1 MNIKRTVEMDLI
13 ELLTWAKDNGKTG
26 EFIGVDDNYRV
37 FISYHH
43 GWVQT
48 DNGRKIPKFE
58 TKFKITE
65 EVEITEETVLPR
77 LACVHSKTNNI
88 SCYNDISLKRVMGL
102 ARFDSINYKL
112 IYLQNPDG
120 SIGELIWTK
129 QKGMVD

>member
-1 MNIKRTVEMDLI
+1 MKIKQRKYLSEKEALNWLVDNSETLLGIEFEKNAYGDKFFGCDFRYDERLGRTED
-13 ELLTWAKDNGKTG
+13 
-26 EFIGVDDNYRV
+26 
-37 FISYHH
+37 
-43 GWVQT
+43 
-48 DNGRKIPKFE
+48 GRYC
-58 TKFKITE
+58 ITE
-65 EVEITEETVLPR
+65 ELEVTEDTVLPR

-102 ARFDSINYKL
+102 ARFDFINYKL